1 MRTRYKHKIS
11 YWIAAAIWLVLAVAW
26 AYIAVVRLNS
36 LAFVQWFLV
45 VGYIALAIKEI
56 YSYFKDK
63 DKLDK

>member
-11 YWIAAAIWLVLAVAW
+11 YWVAAAVWLVLAIAW

-45 VGYIALAIKEI
+45 MGYIALAIKEL
-56 YSYFKDK
+56 YSYFKEK
-63 DKLDK
+63 DKLEK